1 MRWFRLL
8 ALRFARPE
16 IEASQA
22 LDRERQARAALEV
35 MNASLQR
42 ENEFLRQEF
51 GKAVEAERRALHM
64 VANIGM
70 QSKYGITPY
79 PDDPGLQENG
89 ELKPSEQIQTR
100 QMQGVDMVAAARRTF
115 VDDYKARAARGEKLP
130 IPPDQ
135 IEQYVASL

>member
-1 MRWFRLL
+1 
-8 ALRFARPE
+8 
-16 IEASQA
+16 
-22 LDRERQARAALEV
+22 

-79 PDDPGLQENG
+79 PDDPGLLERG
-89 ELKPSEQIQTR
+89 EVKPSEQVETR
-100 QMQGVDMVAAARRTF
+100 PMQGVDMVAAARQRF
-115 VDDYKARAARGEKLP
+115 VDDYKKRAASGESLP
-130 IPPDQ
+130 IPPEQ